1 MIELVVSDIRN
12 AQPPSEAYAL
22 ILKEKEGERQLPILI
37 GMSEARAIVLEMNK
51 MRPKRPTPHDLF
63 LQLSEQCKVYP
74 GYVLIHKFEEG
85 VFYADIHFRKEN
97 GEVFTIDSR
106 TSDAVVIALKTHIPI
121 YIQEEVIDA
130 YLSDTENL
138 VELSDA
144 QNEEKDD
151 EELADELEMDLSDE
165 NYDKYISTK
174 LEEMSLDELQ
184 NLLDGAVECE
194 DFEMASKIHDEI
206 ERRKQG

>member
-74 GYVLIHKFEEG
+74 GYVVIHKFEEG

-138 VELSDA
+138 VDVSDDQA
-144 QNEEKDD
+144 EEED

-165 NYDKYISTK
+165 NYDKYLSTK
-174 LEEMSLDELQ
+174 LEEMSLEELQ

>member
-1 MIELVVSDIRN
+1 MIELTVSDIRN

-85 VFYADIHFRKEN
+85 IFYADIHFRKEN

-106 TSDAVVIALKTHIPI
+106 TSDAVVIALKTHTPI
-121 YIQEEVIDA
+121 YIQEEVIDT

-138 VELSDA
+138 VDMSDP
-144 QNEEKDD
+144 QSEG
-151 EELADELEMDLSDE
+151 EELEDELEVDLSDE

-174 LEEMSLDELQ
+174 LEEMSIDELQ

-206 ERRKQG
+206 ERRQQG

>member
-1 MIELVVSDIRN
+1 MIELTVSDIRN

-22 ILKEKEGERQLPILI
+22 ILKEKQGVRQLPILI
-37 GMSEARAIVLEMNK
+37 GLNEARSIVLEMNK
-51 MRPKRPTPHDLF
+51 MRPKRPMPHDLF
-63 LQLSEQCKVYP
+63 LQLSEVCKVYP

-85 VFYADIHFRKEN
+85 IFYADIHFRREN

-106 TSDAVVIALKTHIPI
+106 TSDAVVIALKSHIPI
-121 YIQEEVIDA
+121 YIQEEVIDI

-138 VELSDA
+138 ENLLDPQS
-144 QNEEKDD
+144 EE
-151 EELADELEMDLSDE
+151 EEEGLVDELEMDLSDE
-165 NYDKYISTK
+165 NYDKYLSTK

-194 DFEMASKIHDEI
+194 DFEMASKIHEEI
-206 ERRKQG
+206 ERRKQE

>member
-1 MIELVVSDIRN
+1 MFEFIVSDIRN

-74 GYVLIHKFEEG
+74 GYVVIHKFEEG

-138 VELSDA
+138 VDVSDDQA
-144 QNEEKDD
+144 EEED

-165 NYDKYISTK
+165 NYDKYLSTK
-174 LEEMSLDELQ
+174 LEEMSLEELQ

-206 ERRKQG
+206 ERRKQE

>member
-74 GYVLIHKFEEG
+74 GYVVIHKFEEG

-121 YIQEEVIDA
+121 YIQEDVIDA

-138 VELSDA
+138 VDVSDDQA
-144 QNEEKDD
+144 EEED

-165 NYDKYISTK
+165 NYDKYLSTK
-174 LEEMSLDELQ
+174 LEEMSLEELQ

>member
-138 VELSDA
+138 VDISDEQA
-144 QNEEKDD
+144 EDDD

-174 LEEMSLDELQ
+174 LEEMSLEELQ

>member
-1 MIELVVSDIRN
+1 MIEFIVSDINN
-12 AQPPSEAYAL
+12 AQAPSEAYAL
-22 ILKEKEGERQLPILI
+22 ILKEKEGERLLPILI
-37 GMSEARAIVLEMNK
+37 GMNEARAIVLEMNK
-51 MRPKRPTPHDLF
+51 MKPKRPTPHDLF
-63 LQLSEQCKVYP
+63 LRLSEVCKVYA
-74 GYVLIHKFEEG
+74 GYVVIHKFEEG
-85 VFYADIHFRKEN
+85 VFYADIHFRREN

-106 TSDAVVIALKTHIPI
+106 TSDAVVLALKCNIPI
-121 YIQEEVIDA
+121 YVEEEVLEA
-130 YLSDTENL
+130 YFS
-138 VELSDA
+138 
-144 QNEEKDD
+144 D
-151 EELADELEMDLSDE
+151 EESLEVLSSDLEEEQEADDLEMDLSDE

>member
-1 MIELVVSDIRN
+1 MIELTVSDIRN

-63 LQLSEQCKVYP
+63 LQLSEQCRVYP

-85 VFYADIHFRKEN
+85 VFYADIHFRKEK

-138 VELSDA
+138 VDISDEQA
-144 QNEEKDD
+144 EEDD

-174 LEEMSLDELQ
+174 LEEMSLEELQ

>member
-138 VELSDA
+138 VDISDEQA
-144 QNEEKDD
+144 EEDD

-174 LEEMSLDELQ
+174 LEEMSLEELQ

>member
-121 YIQEEVIDA
+121 YIQEEVIDV

-138 VELSDA
+138 VNISDEQA
-144 QNEEKDD
+144 EEDD

-174 LEEMSLDELQ
+174 LEEMSLEELQ

>member
-74 GYVLIHKFEEG
+74 GYVVIHKFEEG

-138 VELSDA
+138 VDVSDD
-144 QNEEKDD
+144 QEEEED

-165 NYDKYISTK
+165 NYDKYLSTK
-174 LEEMSLDELQ
+174 LEEMSLEELQ

-206 ERRKQG
+206 ERRKLG

>member
-74 GYVLIHKFEEG
+74 GYVVIHKFEEG

-130 YLSDTENL
+130 YLSDNENL
-138 VELSDA
+138 IDVSDD
-144 QNEEKDD
+144 QEEEED

-165 NYDKYISTK
+165 NYDKYLSTK
-174 LEEMSLDELQ
+174 LEEMSLEELQ

>member
-1 MIELVVSDIRN
+1 MLEFIVSDIRN

-74 GYVLIHKFEEG
+74 GYVVIHKFEEG

-138 VELSDA
+138 VDVSDD
-144 QNEEKDD
+144 QEEEED

-165 NYDKYISTK
+165 NYDKYLSTK
-174 LEEMSLDELQ
+174 LEEMSLEELQ

>member
-1 MIELVVSDIRN
+1 MLEFIVSDIRN

-74 GYVLIHKFEEG
+74 GYVVIHKFEEG

-106 TSDAVVIALKTHIPI
+106 TSDAVVLALKCSIPI
-121 YIQEEVIDA
+121 YVEEEVLEA
-130 YLSDTENL
+130 YFSDQDNI
-138 VELSDA
+138 
-144 QNEEKDD
+144 EESATLTD
-151 EELADELEMDLSDE
+151 EEEEYSEDDLELDLSDE
-165 NYDKYISTK
+165 NYDKYLSTK
-174 LEEMSLDELQ
+174 LEEMSLEELQ

-206 ERRKQG
+206 ERRKQE

>member
-1 MIELVVSDIRN
+1 MLEFIVSDIRN

-22 ILKEKEGERQLPILI
+22 ILKEKQGERQLPILI
-37 GMSEARAIVLEMNK
+37 GMSEARAIVLEMNR

-74 GYVLIHKFEEG
+74 GYVVIHKFEEG

-97 GEVFTIDSR
+97 GEVFTVDSR

-138 VELSDA
+138 VDVSDDQA
-144 QNEEKDD
+144 EEED

-165 NYDKYISTK
+165 NYDKYLSTK
-174 LEEMSLDELQ
+174 LEEMSLEELQ

>member
-1 MIELVVSDIRN
+1 MLEFIVSDIRN

-74 GYVLIHKFEEG
+74 GYVVIHKFEEG

-121 YIQEEVIDA
+121 YIQEDVIDA

-138 VELSDA
+138 VDVSDDQA
-144 QNEEKDD
+144 EEED

-165 NYDKYISTK
+165 NYDKYLSTK
-174 LEEMSLDELQ
+174 LEEMSLEELQ

>member
-1 MIELVVSDIRN
+1 MLEFIVSDINN
-12 AQPPSEAYAL
+12 AQAPSEAYAL
-22 ILKEKEGERQLPILI
+22 ILKEKEGERLLPILI
-37 GMSEARAIVLEMNK
+37 GMNEARSIVLEMNK
-51 MRPKRPTPHDLF
+51 MKPKRPTPHDLF
-63 LQLSEQCKVYP
+63 LRLSEVCKVYA
-74 GYVLIHKFEEG
+74 GYVVIHKFEEG
-85 VFYADIHFRKEN
+85 VFYADIHFRREN

-106 TSDAVVIALKTHIPI
+106 TSDAVVLALKCSIPI
-121 YIQEEVIDA
+121 YVEEEVLDA
-130 YLSDTENL
+130 YFS
-138 VELSDA
+138 
-144 QNEEKDD
+144 D
-151 EELADELEMDLSDE
+151 EESLETFSSDLEEEQEADDLEMDLSDE

>member
-1 MIELVVSDIRN
+1 MIEFTVSDINN
-12 AQPPSEAYAL
+12 AQAPSEAYAL
-22 ILKEKEGERQLPILI
+22 ILKEKEGERLLPILI
-37 GMSEARAIVLEMNK
+37 GMNEARSIVLEMNK
-51 MRPKRPTPHDLF
+51 MKPKRPTPHDLF
-63 LQLSEQCKVYP
+63 LRLSEVCKVYA
-74 GYVLIHKFEEG
+74 GYVVIHKFEEG
-85 VFYADIHFRKEN
+85 VFYADIHFRREN

-106 TSDAVVIALKTHIPI
+106 TSDAVVLALKCSIPI
-121 YIQEEVIDA
+121 YVEEEVLEA
-130 YLSDTENL
+130 YFS
-138 VELSDA
+138 
-144 QNEEKDD
+144 D
-151 EELADELEMDLSDE
+151 EESLEVLSSDLEEEQEADDLEMDLSDE

>member
-74 GYVLIHKFEEG
+74 GYVVIHKFEEG

-138 VELSDA
+138 VDVSDD
-144 QNEEKDD
+144 QEEEED

-165 NYDKYISTK
+165 NYDKYLSTK
-174 LEEMSLDELQ
+174 LEEMSLEELQ

>member
-74 GYVLIHKFEEG
+74 GYVVIHKFEEG

-138 VELSDA
+138 VDISDEQA
-144 QNEEKDD
+144 EEDD

-174 LEEMSLDELQ
+174 LEEMSLEELQ

>member
-1 MIELVVSDIRN
+1 MIEFIVSDIRN
-12 AQPPSEAYAL
+12 AQAPSEAYAL
-22 ILKEKEGERQLPILI
+22 ILKEKEGERMLPILI
-37 GMSEARAIVLEMNK
+37 GMNEARSIVLEMNK
-51 MRPKRPTPHDLF
+51 MIPKRPTPHDLF
-63 LQLSEQCKVYP
+63 LSLAEQCKVYA
-74 GYVLIHKFEEG
+74 GYIVIHKFEEG

-106 TSDAVVIALKTHIPI
+106 TSDAVVVALKCHIPV
-121 YIQEEVIDA
+121 YVEEEVLEA
-130 YLSDTENL
+130 YFSDKESLEMLS
-138 VELSDA
+138 SDM
-144 QNEEKDD
+144 EEEQEADD
-151 EELADELEMDLSDE
+151 LEMDLSDD

-174 LEEMSLDELQ
+174 LEEMSLEELQ